1 MSVLWEVALSPIAN
15 ICTLA
20 VPWTSVITRCLQNWG
35 EKYERLSSKACDA
48 LKAKGEVQSISS
60 PWRFLSIRKTGRC
73 SLIEP
78 LPAHSMDH
86 LEHKGSRPEKRD
98 SVGVPSPSRG
108 VNKGKHWTTVITHDS
123 KIAHH
128 LPAWREAPGACENA
142 GKNNGFRDGPFVVCE
157 RSVPTD
163 CNTASPVQRVLI
175 VSEPWKLVLGCSHG
189 REEATALSQNKQALK
204 LEMWGRDGQQLSRR
218 LKH

>member
-1 MSVLWEVALSPIAN
+1 MLWEVALSPIPN
-15 ICTLA
+15 VCTLGQSQEDPLLPS
-20 VPWTSVITRCLQNWG
+20 VCRTGLTVWTTFQQGLGRSQ
-35 EKYERLSSKACDA
+35 SKGRDA
-48 LKAKGEVQSISS
+48 EHFQSTQV
-60 PWRFLSIRKTGRC
+60 LSIRKTGRC

-78 LPAHSMDH
+78 LPAHSMGH
-86 LEHKGSRPEKRD
+86 LEHKDSRPKKRD

-108 VNKGKHWTTVITHDS
+108 VNKGKCWTAVITHDS

-128 LPAWREAPGACENA
+128 RPTGRKAPEGCENA

-157 RSVPTD
+157 RSIPTD
-163 CNTASPVQRVLI
+163 CKTVSLVQRVLI

-189 REEATALSQNKQALK
+189 REEAIALSQNKQALK